1 MGIVRKQSIQNSI
14 YFYIGLLFGAV
25 STIILYPNAFNSH
38 PEHLGLLQI
47 IVAYSVVISTFSF
60 LGTPKTLIRFF
71 PKVENK
77 NQLITLSFL
86 IPIIG
91 FLLVLLFYFVFED
104 SFLEFIKPNT
114 NEVDELKTYIL
125 LKLNFHLV
133 FLMVAFLSFF
143 EVLSS
148 LSRSLL
154 NATIPI
160 FLKEVFLKGMNILL
174 LFLHWFNYID
184 FPTFLNLYIFLY
196 LGMILI
202 LSVNIFRK
210 FSYKPTFIFSEL
222 ETKKL
227 LKFGLYVLVGGASAM
242 LVSKV
247 DMMMIGKFIG
257 YKEVAFYTI
266 AFFIGN
272 VIKVPARAIGSIS
285 TPLLAKAWE
294 RNDINE
300 IKEIYIKSSINQLI
314 FGGLIFLGLWLNIDD
329 GLSLLPLKFQGGKIV
344 VLCIALSQL
353 FNVSTGV
360 NGIIIVNSKYYKFDL
375 YANFILLCITLY
387 TNYIFI
393 PESSPL
399 ADYNI
404 VGINGAAFATAL
416 SVFLFNFI
424 KMVFLYSKM
433 KIQPFSF
440 NTIKAVLLIVLVYFI
455 VDSIP
460 VTENIFY
467 NILIRSSFII
477 LLYFSLL
484 LLFKVSED
492 INKIV
497 GELWGKYLRN
507 S

>member
-1 MGIVRKQSIQNSI
+1 MGIVKEQSIQNSI

-47 IVAYSVVISTFSF
+47 IIAYSTIISTFSF

-71 PKVENK
+71 PKVDNK
-77 NQLITLSFL
+77 NQLVTLSFL
-86 IPIIG
+86 IPTIG
-91 FLLVLLFYFVFED
+91 FLLVLLMYFLFKEP
-104 SFLEFIKPNT
+104 FLDFIKPNAT
-114 NEVDELKTYIL
+114 ELDELKTFTL
-125 LKLNFHLV
+125 LKVNFHLV

-174 LFLHWFNYID
+174 LFLHWFDYID
-184 FPTFLNLYIFLY
+184 FPSFLNLYIFLY

-257 YKEVAFYTI
+257 YKEVAFYTV

-272 VIKVPARAIGSIS
+272 VIRVPARAIGSIA
-285 TPLLAKAWE
+285 TPLLAKAWQ

-300 IKEIYIKSSINQLI
+300 IKEIYLKSSINQLV
-314 FGGLIFLGLWLNIDD
+314 FGGLIFLALWLNIDD

-360 NGIIIVNSKYYKFDL
+360 NGLIIVNSKYYKFDL
-375 YANFILLCITLY
+375 YANIILLCITLY

-399 ADYNI
+399 SDYNI

-416 SVFLFNFI
+416 SVFLFNIIKMIFLFI
-424 KMVFLYSKM
+424 KMR
-433 KIQPFSF
+433 IQPFNI
-440 NTIKAVLLIVLVYFI
+440 NTLKSILLIVFVFFVI
-455 VDSIP
+455 NQIP
-460 VTENIFY
+460 CSDNVFYSVT
-467 NILIRSSFII
+467 IRFAVLF
-477 LLYFSLL
+477 LLYFP
-484 LLFKVSED
+484 LLFVLHISED
-492 INKIV
+492 INKILM
-497 GELWGKYLRN
+497 ELWKKLN
-507 S
+507 AS